1 MTMLFS
7 LTNPAV
13 EKRHR
18 IPLVDRRPE
27 ETHYRDTGCELA
39 PSCLQCPME
48 RCVYDEPEGGRGA
61 ERASRDAEIYKL
73 YREQRQDIQALAA
86 RFGVSR
92 RTIHRAVARQGGL
105 PRRTCTR
112 TARA

>member
-61 ERASRDAEIYKL
+61 DRGHSP
-73 YREQRQDIQALAA
+73 
-86 RFGVSR
+86 GP
-92 RTIHRAVARQGGL
+92 HRGDPGG
-105 PRRTCTR
+105 
-112 TARA
+112 